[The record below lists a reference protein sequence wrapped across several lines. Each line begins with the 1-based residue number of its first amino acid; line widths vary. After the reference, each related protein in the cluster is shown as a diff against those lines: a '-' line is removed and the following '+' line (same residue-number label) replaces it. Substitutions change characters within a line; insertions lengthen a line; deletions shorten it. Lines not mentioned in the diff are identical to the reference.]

1 MQVVG
6 KHYCQKATFQ
16 VRFGRSKIR
25 LDIPE
30 NGKVTKE
37 GWRITP
43 TTLYVLDPT
52 PQAAHTE
59 ECIGRGQS
67 HLHPYCRSDEFAKKC
82 KCVANYPVP
91 ILLYSLY
98 VGH

>member
-6 KHYCQKATFQ
+6 KHYCQEATFQ

-37 GWRITP
+37 GWRLTP
-43 TTLYVLDPT
+43 STHPTVSTAYMNHALYHLLH
-52 PQAAHTE
+52 AHT
-59 ECIGRGQS
+59 C
-67 HLHPYCRSDEFAKKC
+67 CFN
-82 KCVANYPVP
+82 V
-91 ILLYSLY
+91 
-98 VGH
+98 

>member
-1 MQVVG
+1 MICNACFNKQVHDSNAIVKCNISVSMQVVG
-6 KHYCQKATFQ
+6 KHYCQEATFQ

-43 TTLYVLDPT
+43 STHPTVSTAYMNHALY
-52 PQAAHTE
+52 
-59 ECIGRGQS
+59 
-67 HLHPYCRSDEFAKKC
+67 HLC
-82 KCVANYPVP
+82 K
-91 ILLYSLY
+91 
-98 VGH
+98 G